1 MSDFLLILHSWL
13 RWVLLALFVIVI
25 YRSYTGKNSGKNYT
39 SDDKR
44 WNTFLIACMHSQL
57 LIGLILYFSSPMMK
71 GIMASFGESMKNAE
85 SRFWSVEHITGMIIA
100 IVIAQVG
107 SIRIKK
113 ELVDSNKFN
122 IGIKYYSIALLVILL
137 MIPFGF
143 WNAARPF
150 FRM

>member
-1 MSDFLLILHSWL
+1 
-13 RWVLLALFVIVI
+13 
-25 YRSYTGKNSGKNYT
+25 
-39 SDDKR
+39 
-44 WNTFLIACMHSQL
+44 
-57 LIGLILYFSSPMMK
+57 MMK